1 MKAVLRMLHARQL
14 VMQQRRHIV
23 IRMPSVPAPTT
34 ISVIRRCSNSGM
46 LER

>member
-1 MKAVLRMLHARQL
+1 MKAVLRVLHARQL

-34 ISVIRRCSNSGM
+34 VAVIWQCRNSGM